1 MPSLKNLRI
10 LIKNMRRI
18 VAGFISVTSY
28 TNIKITK
35 FPFAEEEIAV
45 KNDRQEIL
53 SDRNLAIQKI
63 QKNDNK

>member
-18 VAGFISVTSY
+18 VAGFVSVTSY
-28 TNIKITK
+28 TNIKLK
-35 FPFAEEEIAV
+35 NFPFEEEEMAI